1 LELVCDIDAEVPDVL
16 VADAMR
22 IRQVLVNLLGNAVKF
37 TERGEAVVSVRLER
51 EGAGTAQSGMVLL
64 FAVRDTGIGV
74 PVFEATADIPTIL
87 SSRWIHHAQV
97 RRNGF
102 RAYDFEAPGG
112 DDGRANLD

>member
-1 LELVCDIDAEVPDVL
+1 
-16 VADAMR
+16 M
-22 IRQVLVNLLGNAVKF
+22 
-37 TERGEAVVSVRLER
+37 SVRLER

-74 PVFEATADIPTIL
+74 PVSKQQQIFQPFSQADGST
-87 SSRWIHHAQV
+87 AQV